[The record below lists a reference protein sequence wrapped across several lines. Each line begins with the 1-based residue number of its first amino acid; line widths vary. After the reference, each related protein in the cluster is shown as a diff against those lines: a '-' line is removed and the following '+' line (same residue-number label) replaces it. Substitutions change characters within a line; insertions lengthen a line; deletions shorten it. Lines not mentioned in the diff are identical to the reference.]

1 MDCRLC
7 FLDNMRRNTGID
19 AIGHNIAD
27 RCRRRNQNGV
37 PRQHHVDAFW
47 VYEIAMLDR
56 VDAGRGRPLDSLRA
70 MSMRVGNFSG
80 SVGFLD
86 RGLHLRHG
94 ELRTADVGAAGQDAP
109 ARNEL
114 DVIGPGLEL
123 LARGAPH
130 LVGAIN
136 LSADQMPPVPTRHA
150 QCATA
155 QKEARRNAQPL
166 LRGPAERKV
175 DGMRCAAIPYGCHPA
190 VQRVERVDGGVY
202 ERNHLIDR

>member
-1 MDCRLC
+1 
-7 FLDNMRRNTGID
+7 MRRNTCGN
-19 AIGHNIAD
+19 AVRHNIAD
-27 RCRRRNQNGV
+27 RRGRRNQNGV

-70 MSMRVGNFSG
+70 MSVRVGNFSG

-86 RGLHLRHG
+86 RDLHLRHG
-94 ELRTADVGAAGQDAP
+94 ELRIADVSAAGQDAP

-150 QCATA
+150 QCTAA

-166 LRGPAERKV
+166 FRGAAQRKV
-175 DGMRCAAIPYGCHPA
+175 DGMRCAAIPYGRHSP
-190 VQRVERVDGGVY
+190 VQRVERVDGGAY
-202 ERNHLIDR
+202 EGNHLIDR